1 MTAEADYNE
10 KLHAIAHELRSAI
23 TVISGNAELAI
34 VKSPELE
41 DVVQPIISATERLED
56 VLKRLVG

>member
-1 MTAEADYNE
+1 MTAEAEYQE

-23 TVISGNAELAI
+23 TVIGGNAELAI
-34 VKSPELE
+34 LKSPEVE
-41 DVVQPIISATERLED
+41 DVVQPIITATERLED